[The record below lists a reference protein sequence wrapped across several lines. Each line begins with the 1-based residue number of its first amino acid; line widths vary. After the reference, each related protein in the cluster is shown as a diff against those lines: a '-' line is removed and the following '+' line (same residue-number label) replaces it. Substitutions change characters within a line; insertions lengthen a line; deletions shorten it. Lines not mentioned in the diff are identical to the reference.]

1 MSDYLLEVKNLS
13 MHYDT
18 LDGNVDAV
26 KDISFSVKNG
36 ESFGL
41 VGESGCGKTSVA
53 MTLLQ
58 LQPDNSVI
66 TEGSI
71 KLDGKELIGLSE
83 NELRKVRWDSISIV
97 FQGAM
102 NAWNPVIKIGEQIRE
117 AMREHSPENS
127 KQENIDKINQLFSMV
142 GLDETISDRFPHELS
157 GGMKQ
162 RAVIALAL
170 SCDPKIIIADEPT
183 TALDVVIQDQIL
195 NEIKKVQDLL
205 GLSLIYISHDI
216 AVIAEMTDKI
226 AVMYAGSIVEIGPTK
241 SVFESPKHAYTK
253 ALLDSTPSIQGE
265 KKKLASLDGEPPSL
279 INEIKGK
286 VDLIILLVNT
296 DRSSQSSLAKNFPKA
311 DFIFTSGSTHRTSA
325 SMPQKPEGPYVYSNG
340 KQGKYLTVVDLDIN
354 NSTDTISD
362 DSAQEQKIKQLNNRL
377 KRLQKKDPT
386 KALDDIYAGQDNILS
401 LIKRYRNDLSTAE
414 TILQKAKNK
423 MRFTSFA
430 LNKKIKDDPEILA
443 MVDDA
448 LDKCVKL
455 DKSKKSES
463 KDSHHNHNHSKK
475 YGKKNN

>member
-1 MSDYLLEVKNLS
+1 MSDLLEVKNLS

-26 KDISFSVKNG
+26 KDISFSVKSG

-83 NELRKVRWDSISIV
+83 NDLRQVRWNSISIV

-117 AMREHSPENS
+117 AMREHYPENS
-127 KQENIDKINQLFSMV
+127 KQENIDKINELFKMV

-170 SCDPKIIIADEPT
+170 SCNPKIIIADEPT

-226 AVMYAGSIVEIGPTK
+226 AVMYAGSIVEIGPTQA
-241 SVFESPKHAYTK
+241 VFESPKHSYTK
-253 ALLDSTPSIQGE
+253 ALLDSTPSIRGE
-265 KKKLASLDGEPPSL
+265 KKKLQSLDGEPPSL
-279 INEIKGK
+279 INKEPGC
-286 VDLIILLVNT
+286 
-296 DRSSQSSLAKNFPKA
+296 
-311 DFIFTSGSTHRTSA
+311 
-325 SMPQKPEGPYVYSNG
+325 
-340 KQGKYLTVVDLDIN
+340 
-354 NSTDTISD
+354 
-362 DSAQEQKIKQLNNRL
+362 
-377 KRLQKKDPT
+377 
-386 KALDDIYAGQDNILS
+386 
-401 LIKRYRNDLSTAE
+401 
-414 TILQKAKNK
+414 
-423 MRFTSFA
+423 SFA
-430 LNKKIKDDPEILA
+430 PRCPYREESCNPTLDMELVEIGTDHY
-443 MVDDA
+443 VDVCSA
-448 LDKCVKL
+448 
-455 DKSKKSES
+455 
-463 KDSHHNHNHSKK
+463 
-475 YGKKNN
+475 GK

>member
-1 MSDYLLEVKNLS
+1 MSTPLLEVENLS

-18 LDGNVDAV
+18 LEGNVDAV
-26 KDISFSVKNG
+26 KNISFTVNSG

-58 LQPDNSVI
+58 LQPENSVI
-66 TEGSI
+66 TQGSI

-83 NELRKVRWDSISIV
+83 NDLRKVRWDSISIV

-117 AMREHSPENS
+117 AMREHYPDNT
-127 KQENIDKINQLFSMV
+127 KQENINKIIELFRMV
-142 GLDETISDRFPHELS
+142 GLDESIADRYPHELS

-170 SCDPKIIIADEPT
+170 SCDPKVIIADEPT

-241 SVFESPKHAYTK
+241 DVFKTPKHSYTR
-253 ALLDSTPSIQGE
+253 ALLDSTPSIRGE
-265 KKKLASLDGEPPSL
+265 KKKLRSLDGEPPSL
-279 INEIKGK
+279 INEITGCSFSPRCPTPTEKCK
-286 VDLIILLVNT
+286 N
-296 DRSSQSSLAKNFPKA
+296 QSVEMN
-311 DFIFTSGSTHRTSA
+311 
-325 SMPQKPEGPYVYSNG
+325 
-340 KQGKYLTVVDLDIN
+340 
-354 NSTDTISD
+354 
-362 DSAQEQKIKQLNNRL
+362 
-377 KRLQKKDPT
+377 
-386 KALDDIYAGQDNILS
+386 
-401 LIKRYRNDLSTAE
+401 LIKVGENH
-414 TILQKAKNK
+414 
-423 MRFTSFA
+423 FA
-430 LNKKIKDDPEILA
+430 DECCSG
-443 MVDDA
+443 
-448 LDKCVKL
+448 CV
-455 DKSKKSES
+455 
-463 KDSHHNHNHSKK
+463 
-475 YGKKNN
+475 

>member
-1 MSDYLLEVKNLS
+1 MSTPLLEVENLS

-18 LDGNVDAV
+18 LEGNVDAV
-26 KDISFSVKNG
+26 KNISFTVKSG

-58 LQPDNSVI
+58 LQPENSVI
-66 TEGSI
+66 TQGSI

-83 NELRKVRWDSISIV
+83 NDLRKVRWDSISIV

-117 AMREHSPENS
+117 AMREHYPENT
-127 KQENIDKINQLFSMV
+127 KQENINKIIELFRMV
-142 GLDETISDRFPHELS
+142 GLDETITDRYPHELS

-170 SCDPKIIIADEPT
+170 SCDPKVIIADEPT

-241 SVFESPKHAYTK
+241 DVFKTPKHSYTR
-253 ALLDSTPSIQGE
+253 ALLDSTPSIRGE
-265 KKKLASLDGEPPSL
+265 KKKLRSLDGEPPSL
-279 INEIKGK
+279 INEITGCSFSPRCPTPTEKCK
-286 VDLIILLVNT
+286 N
-296 DRSSQSSLAKNFPKA
+296 QSVEMN
-311 DFIFTSGSTHRTSA
+311 
-325 SMPQKPEGPYVYSNG
+325 
-340 KQGKYLTVVDLDIN
+340 
-354 NSTDTISD
+354 
-362 DSAQEQKIKQLNNRL
+362 
-377 KRLQKKDPT
+377 
-386 KALDDIYAGQDNILS
+386 
-401 LIKRYRNDLSTAE
+401 LIKVGENH
-414 TILQKAKNK
+414 
-423 MRFTSFA
+423 FA
-430 LNKKIKDDPEILA
+430 DECCSG
-443 MVDDA
+443 
-448 LDKCVKL
+448 CV
-455 DKSKKSES
+455 
-463 KDSHHNHNHSKK
+463 
-475 YGKKNN
+475 

>member
-1 MSDYLLEVKNLS
+1 MSTPLLEVKNLS

-18 LDGNVDAV
+18 LEGNVDAV
-26 KDISFSVKNG
+26 KNISFTVNSG

-58 LQPDNSVI
+58 LQPENSVI
-66 TEGSI
+66 TQGSI

-83 NELRKVRWDSISIV
+83 NDLRKVRWDSISIV

-117 AMREHSPENS
+117 AMREHYPENS
-127 KQENIDKINQLFSMV
+127 KQENMNKIIELFRMV
-142 GLDETISDRFPHELS
+142 GLDESITDRYPHELS

-170 SCDPKIIIADEPT
+170 SCDPKVIIADEPT

-241 SVFESPKHAYTK
+241 DVFKTPKHSYTR
-253 ALLDSTPSIQGE
+253 ALLDSTPSIRGE
-265 KKKLASLDGEPPSL
+265 KKKLRSLDGEPPSL
-279 INEIKGK
+279 INEITGCSFSPRCPTPTEKCK
-286 VDLIILLVNT
+286 N
-296 DRSSQSSLAKNFPKA
+296 QSVEMN
-311 DFIFTSGSTHRTSA
+311 
-325 SMPQKPEGPYVYSNG
+325 
-340 KQGKYLTVVDLDIN
+340 
-354 NSTDTISD
+354 
-362 DSAQEQKIKQLNNRL
+362 
-377 KRLQKKDPT
+377 
-386 KALDDIYAGQDNILS
+386 
-401 LIKRYRNDLSTAE
+401 LIKVGENH
-414 TILQKAKNK
+414 
-423 MRFTSFA
+423 FA
-430 LNKKIKDDPEILA
+430 DECCSG
-443 MVDDA
+443 
-448 LDKCVKL
+448 CV
-455 DKSKKSES
+455 
-463 KDSHHNHNHSKK
+463 
-475 YGKKNN
+475 

>member
-1 MSDYLLEVKNLS
+1 MSQKLLEVTNLS

-26 KDISFSVKNG
+26 KNVSFTVNSG

-71 KLDGKELIGLSE
+71 KLEGKELIGLSE
-83 NELRKVRWDSISIV
+83 NDLRKVRWDSISIV

-117 AMREHSPENS
+117 AMREHYPQNS
-127 KQENIDKINQLFSMV
+127 KQENINKINELFKMV
-142 GLDETISDRFPHELS
+142 GLDESISERFPHELS

-226 AVMYAGSIVEIGPTK
+226 AVMYAGSIVEMGPTK
-241 SVFESPKHAYTK
+241 NVFTSPKHSYTR
-253 ALLDSTPSIQGE
+253 ALLDSTPSIKGE
-265 KKKLASLDGEPPSL
+265 KKKLRSLDGEPPSL
-279 INEIKGK
+279 IDKIDGCSFAPRCPDREISCNPTEHMSLIEIEPEHY
-286 VDLIILLVNT
+286 VDIC
-296 DRSSQSSLAKNFPKA
+296 S
-311 DFIFTSGSTHRTSA
+311 
-325 SMPQKPEGPYVYSNG
+325 
-340 KQGKYLTVVDLDIN
+340 QGK
-354 NSTDTISD
+354 
-362 DSAQEQKIKQLNNRL
+362 
-377 KRLQKKDPT
+377 
-386 KALDDIYAGQDNILS
+386 
-401 LIKRYRNDLSTAE
+401 
-414 TILQKAKNK
+414 
-423 MRFTSFA
+423 M
-430 LNKKIKDDPEILA
+430 
-443 MVDDA
+443 
-448 LDKCVKL
+448 
-455 DKSKKSES
+455 
-463 KDSHHNHNHSKK
+463 
-475 YGKKNN
+475 

>member
-1 MSDYLLEVKNLS
+1 MSTPLLEVENLS

-18 LDGNVDAV
+18 LEGNVDAV
-26 KDISFSVKNG
+26 KNISFTVNSG

-58 LQPDNSVI
+58 LQPENSVI
-66 TEGSI
+66 TQGSI

-83 NELRKVRWDSISIV
+83 NDLRKVRWNSISIV

-117 AMREHSPENS
+117 AMREHYPENT
-127 KQENIDKINQLFSMV
+127 KQENINKIIELFRMV
-142 GLDETISDRFPHELS
+142 GLDESITDRYPHELS

-170 SCDPKIIIADEPT
+170 SCDPKVIIADEPT

-241 SVFESPKHAYTK
+241 DVFKTPKHSYTR
-253 ALLDSTPSIQGE
+253 ALLDSTPSIRGE
-265 KKKLASLDGEPPSL
+265 KKKLRSLDGEPPSL
-279 INEIKGK
+279 INEITGCSFSPRCPTPTEKCK
-286 VDLIILLVNT
+286 N
-296 DRSSQSSLAKNFPKA
+296 QSVEMN
-311 DFIFTSGSTHRTSA
+311 
-325 SMPQKPEGPYVYSNG
+325 
-340 KQGKYLTVVDLDIN
+340 
-354 NSTDTISD
+354 
-362 DSAQEQKIKQLNNRL
+362 
-377 KRLQKKDPT
+377 
-386 KALDDIYAGQDNILS
+386 
-401 LIKRYRNDLSTAE
+401 LIKVGENH
-414 TILQKAKNK
+414 
-423 MRFTSFA
+423 FA
-430 LNKKIKDDPEILA
+430 DECCSG
-443 MVDDA
+443 
-448 LDKCVKL
+448 CV
-455 DKSKKSES
+455 
-463 KDSHHNHNHSKK
+463 
-475 YGKKNN
+475 

>member
-1 MSDYLLEVKNLS
+1 MSTPLLEVENLS

-18 LDGNVDAV
+18 LEGNVDAV
-26 KDISFSVKNG
+26 KNISFTVNSG

-58 LQPDNSVI
+58 LQPENSVI
-66 TEGSI
+66 TQGSI

-83 NELRKVRWDSISIV
+83 NDLRKVRWDSISIV

-117 AMREHSPENS
+117 AMREHYPENT
-127 KQENIDKINQLFSMV
+127 KQENINKIIELFRMV
-142 GLDETISDRFPHELS
+142 GLDESITDRYPHELS

-170 SCDPKIIIADEPT
+170 SCDPKVIIADEPT

-241 SVFESPKHAYTK
+241 DVFKTPKHSYTR
-253 ALLDSTPSIQGE
+253 ALLDSTPSIRGE
-265 KKKLASLDGEPPSL
+265 KKKLRSLDGEPPSL
-279 INEIKGK
+279 INEITGCSFSPRCPTPTEKCK
-286 VDLIILLVNT
+286 N
-296 DRSSQSSLAKNFPKA
+296 QSVEMN
-311 DFIFTSGSTHRTSA
+311 
-325 SMPQKPEGPYVYSNG
+325 
-340 KQGKYLTVVDLDIN
+340 
-354 NSTDTISD
+354 
-362 DSAQEQKIKQLNNRL
+362 
-377 KRLQKKDPT
+377 
-386 KALDDIYAGQDNILS
+386 
-401 LIKRYRNDLSTAE
+401 LIKVGENH
-414 TILQKAKNK
+414 
-423 MRFTSFA
+423 FA
-430 LNKKIKDDPEILA
+430 DECCSG
-443 MVDDA
+443 
-448 LDKCVKL
+448 CV
-455 DKSKKSES
+455 
-463 KDSHHNHNHSKK
+463 
-475 YGKKNN
+475 